1 MTAVRRLM
9 LLTCAVAA
17 IPLFAQTSGGKKT
30 TKPAPSPAPA
40 AEAAQTEP
48 TTTASP
54 ATDVPAS
61 TPPVTA
67 DTDQDA
73 NNPRALKLSLD
84 NAVRTSISQNLGV
97 DLTRYDYRESAESLS
112 GTYSI
117 FDLYTTGQL
126 RKSKSISGVSS
137 TFQSSGSGTT
147 SANLAASQELPTG
160 GSYSVTW
167 NNSRNTT
174 TGGGTSLNPSLGT
187 TFGFSVAQPLARNFG
202 IDTTERNIF
211 IARNNLGISGELFHG
226 VLLDTTNNVEQAY
239 LNLVYA
245 RQFVDVV
252 KDSLFLARDQ
262 ARITQIRID
271 VGASAPLDILQPRVQ
286 IATSEEALIVA
297 VANVRAA
304 EDSLRQLMNL
314 PAAEW
319 DRPII
324 PTDTVT
330 TYAPVTIDVEA
341 SIAHAYELRPEIRE
355 NNLTIANRKITY
367 NYARNQIM
375 PQFDVIAGYNSSG
388 LAGRSVSPST
398 GLPTGPDSNFGN
410 ALNQAFR
417 NDLYGWQIGVNVGIP
432 VFNIGARAEARRAKL
447 DLERASVVQNQTKQ
461 SIAIDVR
468 TQARNID
475 TNAKQIT
482 ATKAARDAAEKNLD
496 AERKRYEN
504 GMVTNFEVLQIQQ
517 QLADARANELQA
529 LVNYQK
535 SIALFHHSVGDLLD
549 LHGVTVQV
557 PETTKE
563 PSFFTRF
570 DRYNW
575 LNFAAHDTDKT
586 DAAPSTTTTNGSK

>member
-1 MTAVRRLM
+1 M

-40 AEAAQTEP
+40 AEAAQTET
-48 TTTASP
+48 TTTAVT
-54 ATDVPAS
+54 TDVPSS
-61 TPPVTA
+61 TPPVSA

-84 NAVRTSISQNLGV
+84 TAVRTSISQNLGV

-117 FDLYTTGQL
+117 FDLYATGQL
-126 RKSKSISGVSS
+126 RKSKSITGVSS
-137 TFQSSGSGTT
+137 TFQSSGGGAT
-147 SANLAASQELPTG
+147 SANLAATQELPTG
-160 GSYSVTW
+160 GSYNLFW
-167 NNSRNTT
+167 NNSKNTT
-174 TGGGTSLNPSLGT
+174 SGGGTNLNPSFGT
-187 TFGFSVAQPLARNFG
+187 TLGFSIAQPLARNFG

-211 IARNNLGISGELFHG
+211 IARNNLGISGELFRG

-245 RQFVDVV
+245 RQFVDVARE
-252 KDSLFLARDQ
+252 SLFLARDQ
-262 ARITQIRID
+262 SRITQIRID

-286 IATSEEALIVA
+286 IATSEEALIQA

-304 EDSLRQLMNL
+304 EDTLRQLMNL

-324 PTDTVT
+324 PTDAA
-330 TYAPVTIDVEA
+330 TYVPLTIDVEA

-355 NNLTIANRKITY
+355 NNLTIANRKVTY
-367 NYARNQIM
+367 NYARNQVL

-398 GLPTGPDSNFGN
+398 GLPTGPDTNFGN

-417 NDLYGWQIGVNVGIP
+417 NDLYGWQIGINVGVP

-447 DLERASVVQNQTKQ
+447 DLERATVVQDQSKQ

-475 TNAKQIT
+475 TNAKQIA
-482 ATKAARDAAEKNLD
+482 ATRAARDAAEKNLD

-517 QLADARANELQA
+517 QLSDARANELQA

-575 LNFAAHDTDKT
+575 LNFAAHDTDAQKE
-586 DAAPSTTTTNGSK
+586 AAPSTPTTNGSK

>member
-48 TTTASP
+48 TTTTTP

-61 TPPVTA
+61 TPPVSA

-97 DLTRYDYRESAESLS
+97 DLTRYDYQESAESLAGS
-112 GTYSI
+112 YSI
-117 FDLYTTGQL
+117 FDLYTSGQL
-126 RKSKSISGVSS
+126 RKSKSITGQSS
-137 TFQSSGSGTT
+137 TFQSTGGGTT
-147 SANLAASQELPTG
+147 SANLAATQELPTG
-160 GSYSVTW
+160 GSYNLFW
-167 NNSRNTT
+167 NNSRTT
-174 TGGGTSLNPSLGT
+174 QTGGGASLNPSLGT
-187 TFGFSVAQPLARNFG
+187 TLGFSIAQPLARNFG

-245 RQFVDVV
+245 RQYVDVV
-252 KDSLFLARDQ
+252 KESLFLARDQ

-330 TYAPVTIDVEA
+330 TYAPVSIDVEA

-367 NYARNQIM
+367 NYARNQVM
-375 PQFDVIAGYNSSG
+375 PQFDVVAGYNSSG
-388 LAGRSVSPST
+388 LAGRSVNQA
-398 GLPTGPDSNFGN
+398 GVPTGSDTNFGN

-417 NDLYGWQIGVNVGIP
+417 NDLYGWNIGINVGIP

-447 DLERASVVQNQTKQ
+447 DLERASVVQDQTKQ

-475 TNAKQIT
+475 TNAKQIA

-517 QLADARANELQA
+517 QLSDARANELQA

-549 LHGVTVQV
+549 MHGVTVQV
-557 PETTKE
+557 PEATKE

-575 LNFAAHDTDKT
+575 LNFAPHDTDKT
-586 DAAPSTTTTNGSK
+586 EAAPSTPTTNGSK

>member
-1 MTAVRRLM
+1 M

-17 IPLFAQTSGGKKT
+17 IPLFAQTSSGKKT

-40 AEAAQTEP
+40 AEAAQTETTTTT
-48 TTTASP
+48 TTTAVT
-54 ATDVPAS
+54 TDVPSS
-61 TPPVTA
+61 TPHVTA

-84 NAVRTSISQNLGV
+84 TAVRTSISQNLGI
-97 DLTRYDYRESAESLS
+97 DLTRYDYRESAESLA

-117 FDLYTTGQL
+117 FDLYTTAQL
-126 RKSKSISGVSS
+126 NKNKNISGAASAFS
-137 TFQSSGSGTT
+137 ATSNGQTT
-147 SANLAASQELPTG
+147 ANLAASQELPTG
-160 GSYSVTW
+160 GSYTVFW
-167 NNSRNTT
+167 DNSRKTA
-174 TGGGTSLNPSLGT
+174 TGGGASLNPSLGT
-187 TFGFSVAQPLARNFG
+187 TLGFSVAQPLARNFG
-202 IDTTERNIF
+202 VDVTERNIF
-211 IARNNLGISGELFHG
+211 IARNNLGISGELFRG
-226 VLLDTTNNVEQAY
+226 MLLDTTNNVEQAY

-245 RQFVDVV
+245 RQFVDVA
-252 KDSLFLARDQ
+252 KESLFLARDQ
-262 ARITQIRID
+262 SRITQIRID

-286 IATSEEALIVA
+286 IATSEEALIQA

-304 EDSLRQLMNL
+304 EDTLRQLMNL

-330 TYAPVTIDVEA
+330 YVPLTIDVEA
-341 SIAHAYELRPEIRE
+341 SIAHAWELRPEIRE
-355 NNLTIANRKITY
+355 NNLTIANRRVTY
-367 NYARNQIM
+367 NYARNQVL
-375 PQFDVIAGYNSSG
+375 PQFDVVAGYNASG
-388 LAGRSVSPST
+388 LAGRSVNSQT
-398 GLPTGPDSNFGN
+398 GVPTGQETNFGN

-417 NDLYGWQIGVNVGIP
+417 NDLYGWNIGINVGVP

-447 DLERASVVQNQTKQ
+447 DLERATVVQDQSKQ

-475 TNAKQIT
+475 TNAKQIA
-482 ATKAARDAAEKNLD
+482 ATRAARDAAEKNLD

-517 QLADARANELQA
+517 QLSDARANELQA

-535 SIALFHHSVGDLLD
+535 SIVLFHHSVGDLLD

-557 PETTKE
+557 PEATKE

-575 LNFAAHDTDKT
+575 LNFAAHDTDAQKEAVPAT
-586 DAAPSTTTTNGSK
+586 PATNGSK

>member
-17 IPLFAQTSGGKKT
+17 IPLLAQTSGGKKT

-40 AEAAQTEP
+40 AEAAQPEP
-48 TTTASP
+48 TTPAS
-54 ATDVPAS
+54 DVPSS

-84 NAVRTSISQNLGV
+84 TAVRTSLSQNLGV
-97 DLTRYDYRESAESLS
+97 DLTRFDYRESAELLS
-112 GTYSI
+112 GSYSI
-117 FDLYTTGQL
+117 FDLYTSAAL
-126 RKSKSISGVSS
+126 NKNKNIAGVTS

-160 GSYSVTW
+160 GSYTVSW
-167 NNSRNTT
+167 NNNRRTSS
-174 TGGGTSLNPSLGT
+174 GGGTSLNPSFGT
-187 TFGFSVAQPLARNFG
+187 TLGFSVAQPLARNFG
-202 IDTTERNIF
+202 VDITERNIF
-211 IARNNLGISGELFHG
+211 IARNNLGISGELFRG
-226 VLLDTTNNVEQAY
+226 ALLDATNAVEQAY
-239 LNLVYA
+239 LNLVYS
-245 RQFVDVV
+245 RQYVDVV
-252 KDSLFLARDQ
+252 KQTLFLARDQ

-286 IATSEEALIVA
+286 IATSEEALIQA

-304 EDSLRQLMNL
+304 EDSLRQLLNL

-324 PTDTVT
+324 PSDTVS
-330 TYAPVTIDVEA
+330 YAPLTIDVEA

-355 NNLTIANRKITY
+355 NNLTIANRKVTY
-367 NYARNQIM
+367 NYARNQVL
-375 PQFDVIAGYNSSG
+375 PQFDVVAGYNSSG
-388 LAGRSVSPST
+388 LAGRSVSPGT
-398 GLPTGPDSNFGN
+398 GTPTGPSTDYGN

-417 NDLYGWQIGVNVGIP
+417 NDLYGWNIGINIGVP

-447 DLERASVVQNQTKQ
+447 DLDRANTVQAQTKQ

-475 TNAKQIT
+475 TNAKQIA
-482 ATKAARDAAEKNLD
+482 ATRAARDAAEKNLD

-517 QLADARANELQA
+517 QLSDARANELQA

-549 LHGVTVQV
+549 LHGVTVAV
-557 PETTKE
+557 PEATKE
-563 PSFFTRF
+563 PSVFTRF

-575 LNFAAHDTDKT
+575 LNFAAHDSDAKNE
-586 DAAPSTTTTNGSK
+586 AAPSTTTNGSK